1 MKKATIVIALALA
14 APAVFAQSKPAAQPA
29 PAATTATAKDA
40 DPVIMTAGTVTVRK
54 SEFEAALKT
63 LPAEYQ
69 SMLQQPAGRKQF
81 ADDFIRMRL
90 LASAGA
96 KAGLQND
103 PEVINQL
110 NLMRENLVATAE
122 LKKIDSG
129 ITVSDA
135 EVQKAYADNAKD
147 YEQVKAR
154 HILIAPKGSPA
165 AQPGKDL
172 TDEQAKAKAED
183 LRKQIVAGANFDELA
198 KKESDDTGSGAR
210 GGDLGS
216 FGRGQMVPEFDQA
229 AFSAKVGELTPVVK
243 TQFGYHII
251 KVEAHDNTPLDQVR
265 PTIEKNLKQAK
276 LHAALDVMKENAHPT
291 FDEAY
296 FGPPPAPA
304 AVAVVP
310 GPPKGDVKKTPATKK
325 P

>member
-1 MKKATIVIALALA
+1 VKKATIVLAFALA
-14 APAVFAQSKPAAQPA
+14 ASAVFAQSKPAAQPA

-40 DPVIMTAGTVTVRK
+40 DPVIMSAGTLTIRK

-69 SMLQQPAGRKQF
+69 GMLQQPQGRRQF
-81 ADDFIRMRL
+81 ADDFLRMRL
-90 LASAGA
+90 LASEGA

-103 PEVINQL
+103 PDVINQL
-110 NLMRENLVATAE
+110 NLMRENLVATAQ

-135 EVQKAYADNAKD
+135 DVQKAYADNAKE

-165 AQPGKDL
+165 AQAGKDL

-183 LRKQIVAGANFDELA
+183 LRKQIVAGANFEELA
-198 KKESDDTGSGAR
+198 KKESDDAGSGAH

-216 FGRGQMVPEFDQA
+216 FGHGQMVPEFEQA
-229 AFSAKVGELTPVVK
+229 AFAAKVGDVTPVVK

-251 KVEAHDNTPLDQVR
+251 KVEAHDTTPLEQVR

-276 LHAALDVMKENAHPT
+276 LHAALDAMKESAHPT
-291 FDEAY
+291 FDETY
-296 FGPPPAPA
+296 FGPPPPPA
-304 AVAVVP
+304 AAAVIP
-310 GPPKGDVKKTPATKK
+310 GPPKGNVKKLP
-325 P
+325 

>member
-1 MKKATIVIALALA
+1 MKKAIIVIALALA
-14 APAVFAQSKPAAQPA
+14 APAVFAQSKPAVQPA
-29 PAATTATAKDA
+29 PAPATATAKDA
-40 DPVIMTAGTVTVRK
+40 DPVIMSAGTITIRK

-69 SMLQQPAGRKQF
+69 SMLQQPQGRRQF
-81 ADDFIRMRL
+81 ADDFLRMRL
-90 LASAGA
+90 LASEGA

-103 PEVINQL
+103 PEVISQL

-135 EVQKAYADNAKD
+135 EVQKAYADNAKE

-165 AQPGKDL
+165 AQAGKEL

-216 FGRGQMVPEFDQA
+216 FGHGQMVPEFEQA
-229 AFSAKVGELTPVVK
+229 AFSAKVGDVTPVVK

-251 KVEAHDNTPLDQVR
+251 KVESHDTTPLEQVR
-265 PTIEKNLKQAK
+265 PTIEKNLKQTK
-276 LHAALDVMKENAHPT
+276 LHAALDAMKENAHPT
-291 FDEAY
+291 LDEAY

-304 AVAVVP
+304 AAPVVP
-310 GPPKGDVKKTPATKK
+310 APPKGDVKKTPPTKK